1 MRFVLLGLLLV
12 GCTNTAVPTPT
23 KAVCPTPDPGT
34 LTWANFGQKFMTDF
48 CTDCHASTLNHNQRN
63 GAPLYHDYD
72 TLMTTM
78 EIPDHI
84 DSYAG
89 SGPAATN
96 TLMPPDRC
104 PTTPGGPLNRDCPQ
118 PTEEQRTNLSVFL
131 ACERS
136 RDPLF

>member
-1 MRFVLLGLLLV
+1 MRFILLGLLLV
-12 GCTNTAVPTPT
+12 GCANTAVPTPT
-23 KAVCPTPDPGT
+23 QAECPAPVPGA

-48 CTDCHASTLNHNQRN
+48 CTGCHSSTLSHSQRN
-63 GAPLYHDYD
+63 GAPLFHDYD

-84 DSYAG
+84 DQYSG

-96 TLMPPDRC
+96 TLMPPGRC
-104 PTTPGGPLNRDCPQ
+104 PTTPGGPLDRDCPQ
-118 PTEEQRTNLSVFL
+118 PTQEQRADLSVFL
-131 ACERS
+131 ACERD